1 MARAFADILHL
12 WEAPVLLDGTKLR
25 ARLLGLRSTP
35 YEKGLA
41 VTIDWLRAN
50 PNVRMTT
57 EGPSFA

>member
-25 ARLLGLRSTP
+25 ARLPSLRTTP
-35 YEKGLA
+35 YEEGLA

-50 PNVRMTT
+50 PNVRMY
-57 EGPSFA
+57 F